1 MLGVLPPTFKPVLQ
15 QTRLLQVLLI
25 LIYDWLKLRGIHAI
39 HGIGR
44 VTSLAVQQVCLRP
57 VKYGKCA
64 NFVANSRT
72 SLFFL

>member
-1 MLGVLPPTFKPVLQ
+1 MLRVLPPMLKPVLQ

-25 LIYDWLKLRGIHAI
+25 LISDWIKLRGIHAI

-44 VTSLAVQQVCLRP
+44 VTSLAVQQVYLP

-72 SLFFL
+72 SLFIL